1 MWMRVMLLTGTA
13 STIVFFAC
21 GLFATVIHLTG
32 PKSSRSP
39 RWTLALLVAP
49 ILGAL
54 NTFLLA
60 AIPSFLIAAVYE
72 NLGISMSQVAA
83 LGWGLGQGLFISLIN
98 AGAFQRIV

>member
-1 MWMRVMLLTGTA
+1 MLLTGAA

-32 PKSSRSP
+32 PKASRSP

-72 NLGISMSQVAA
+72 NLGITMSQVAA